1 MSQNR
6 IVKQPCHGNTDEL
19 GKLDLLFAVLVHLL
33 VVTVVVV
40 LGYWHDQPKHE
51 PLKRIEVMMISAKE
65 LSKLEQQARR
75 KPKPA
80 KQVKVKQ
87 KPKVKPKPVVKPKPK
102 PKAKVKPVA
111 KPAKTRPKPKPQAK
125 AAAKVDP
132 DFDPFAPVASTSDR
146 SVSTKKAS
154 TSRPDIANLAGKQLS
169 KNELERY
176 IALMQARVNENWKV
190 SASAGFSKDPLVEMR
205 LAPSGEVVSAKI
217 LESSGNALLDAS
229 LIRAIHAASP
239 FEVPRQQFE
248 FFRINRIRFH
258 PLK

>member
-1 MSQNR
+1 MSQSHTAKHR
-6 IVKQPCHGNTDEL
+6 YDSPDGL
-19 GKLDLLFAVLVHLL
+19 GKMDLLYAVLLHALIFS
-33 VVTVVVV
+33 VVMVA
-40 LGYWHDQPKHE
+40 GYWQNQPKHE
-51 PLKRIEVMMISAKE
+51 PLKRIEVMMISAKD

-87 KPKVKPKPVVKPKPK
+87 KTKPKVKPKPVVKPKPK
-102 PKAKVKPVA
+102 AKAVV
-111 KPAKTRPKPKPQAK
+111 KPAKAKPTPKPQAK
-125 AAAKVDP
+125 KAAKADP

-146 SVSTKKAS
+146 SVSTNKAS
-154 TSRPDIANLAGKQLS
+154 TSRPEMANLAGKQLS
-169 KNELERY
+169 KNEMERY
-176 IALMQARVNENWKV
+176 IALMQARVQENWKV
-190 SASAGFSKDPLVEMR
+190 SASSANVKKPLVEMQ
-205 LAPSGEVVSAKI
+205 LAPSGAVVSATI
-217 LESSGNALLDAS
+217 LESSGSATLDAS